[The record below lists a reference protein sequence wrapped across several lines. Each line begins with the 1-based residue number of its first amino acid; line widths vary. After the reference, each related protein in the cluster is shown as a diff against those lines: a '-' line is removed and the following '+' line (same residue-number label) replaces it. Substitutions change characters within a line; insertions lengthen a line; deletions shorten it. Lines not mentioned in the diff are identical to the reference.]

1 MAYLED
7 AVAAMNQAQR
17 IFSAVKTL
25 ALPFLVLIIWLLEI
39 LYSKDVDKTRSSHA
53 GGLGTTNVYGKTTPI
68 SSRSTTLN
76 QLLGNSPNQFGKCKN
91 KPQQKVWIAPYRR
104 FPEMPPEGD
113 SRGLGDYEYLGLLTT
128 DRCANYKINYG
139 AFKNSPADVAF
150 SKASV
155 DGLSKELALARQ
167 LGYEWFILD
176 LNKIW
181 LGSDRLIPECERS
194 AHCHVTSDQ
203 FVAISMKQPES
214 ARHFDRLL
222 TSTTRR
228 LSGNTKDLMGEFLVD
243 RASQWHGIEKQN
255 DGSALAWSISSKI
268 GESLDF
274 DGNKIKSLPVNIDVI
289 ILPSPSVNSL
299 SLQLNCADGK
309 KQQLDEISASRSIG
323 SKLRSCQPDS
333 VIIREFTLVDNSVS
347 NSENSSEIP
356 RLGPFDPRLSV
367 FGIMAIE
374 Q

>member
-1 MAYLED
+1 
-7 AVAAMNQAQR
+7 MNQAQR
-17 IFSAVKTL
+17 ILSAVKTL
-25 ALPFLVLIIWLLEI
+25 ALPTLVLIVWLLEI
-39 LYSKDVDKTRSSHA
+39 LYSKDINKKHSNYAR
-53 GGLGTTNVYGKTTPI
+53 GLGTTNVYGKTTPI

-76 QLLGNSPNQFGKCKN
+76 QLLGNNPNQLGKCSN

-104 FPEMPPEGD
+104 FPEMPLEGD

-139 AFKNSPADVAF
+139 AFKNSPADVIF
-150 SKASV
+150 SKASA
-155 DGLSKELALARQ
+155 DGLSQELTLARQ

-181 LGSDRLIPECERS
+181 LGSERLISECERS

-214 ARHFDRLL
+214 VRQFDRLL
-222 TSTTRR
+222 TTTTRR
-228 LSGNTKDLMGEFLVD
+228 LRGNTKDLMGEFLVD
-243 RASQWHGIEKQN
+243 RASQWHGIEIQN
-255 DGSALAWSISSKI
+255 DGSALAWSKSSRI

-274 DGNKIKSLPVNIDVI
+274 GGNKIKSLPVNIDVI
-289 ILPSPSVNSL
+289 ILPSPSVKSL
-299 SLQLNCADGK
+299 SLQLDCADGK
-309 KQQLDEISASRSIG
+309 KQQLEEISASRSIG

-333 VIIREFTLVDNSVS
+333 VLIRDFTLVANSVS
-347 NSENSSEIP
+347 DSGNSSEIP
-356 RLGPFDPRLSV
+356 RLGPSDPRLSV

-374 Q
+374 K